1 MKMRVDLKGS
11 GCSPQDPPQGFLG
24 FYLPRIGF
32 LTNVIAI
39 IINEQHDVSELS
51 LSNVF

>member
-1 MKMRVDLKGS
+1 MKMRVDLEGS
-11 GCSPQDPPQGFLG
+11 GCSPQGFLG
-24 FYLPRIGF
+24 FYLPSIGF